1 MNYTENLKAYDLK
14 VTPQRMA
21 ILEEIEAAG
30 HIDIEKLYEILRMS
44 FPSIS
49 LATVY
54 KNVSQ
59 MYTLGLLEV
68 IKVPD
73 HKLQYEISKEPHI
86 HLACNICGAVL
97 DMDKCINE
105 LMLSAESESGY
116 RLNHSTVVLNGV
128 CPECRDKLYL
138 EIMERG

>member
-1 MNYTENLKAYDLK
+1 MNYTENLRIHDLK
-14 VTPQRMA
+14 VTPQRTA

-30 HIDIEKLYEILRMS
+30 HIDVDKLYEILRMS

-59 MYTLGLLEV
+59 MYELGLLEV

-86 HLACNICGAVL
+86 HLACNTCGTVM

-105 LMLSAESESGY
+105 LMLSAERESGY
-116 RLNHSTVVLNGV
+116 QLNHSTVVLNGV
-128 CPECRDKLYL
+128 CPECQTK
-138 EIMERG
+138 IA

>member
-1 MNYTENLKAYDLK
+1 MNYIEQLKAHALK

-30 HIDIEKLYEILRMS
+30 HIDVDHLYEVLCMS

-59 MYTLGLLEV
+59 MYELKILEV
-68 IKVPD
+68 IKVPN

-86 HLACNICGAVL
+86 HLACDACGSVI
-97 DMDKCINE
+97 DMKQCIDE
-105 LMLSAESESGY
+105 LIDSAESESGY
-116 RLNHSTVVLNGV
+116 RLNHSTVVLNGL
-128 CPECRDKLYL
+128 CPSCQEKSA
-138 EIMERG
+138 

>member
-1 MNYTENLKAYDLK
+1 MNYTENLRIHDLK
-14 VTPQRMA
+14 VTPQRTA

-30 HIDIEKLYEILRMS
+30 HIDVDKLYEILRMS

-59 MYTLGLLEV
+59 MYELGLLEV
-68 IKVPD
+68 IKVPS
-73 HKLQYEISKEPHI
+73 HKLQYEITKEPHI
-86 HLACNICGAVL
+86 HLACNTCGTVI

-116 RLNHSTVVLNGV
+116 ELNHSTVVLNGV
-128 CPECRDKLYL
+128 CPECQTKSA
-138 EIMERG
+138 

>member
-1 MNYTENLKAYDLK
+1 MNYTENLKTHDLK
-14 VTPQRMA
+14 VTPQRTA

-30 HIDIEKLYEILRMS
+30 HIDVDKLYEILRMS

-59 MYTLGLLEV
+59 MYELGLLEV

-73 HKLQYEISKEPHI
+73 HKLQYEISKKPHI
-86 HLACNICGAVL
+86 HLACNTCGAVI

-116 RLNHSTVVLNGV
+116 ELNHSTVVLDGV
-128 CPECRDKLYL
+128 CPECQTKSA
-138 EIMERG
+138 

>member
-1 MNYTENLKAYDLK
+1 MNYTENLRIHDLK
-14 VTPQRMA
+14 VTPQRTA
-21 ILEEIEAAG
+21 IIEEIEAAG
-30 HIDIEKLYEILRMS
+30 HIDVEKLYEILRMS

-59 MYTLGLLEV
+59 MYELGLLDV

-86 HLACNICGAVL
+86 HLACNTCGAVI

-116 RLNHSTVVLNGV
+116 ELNHSTVVLNGV
-128 CPECRDKLYL
+128 CPECQTKSA
-138 EIMERG
+138 